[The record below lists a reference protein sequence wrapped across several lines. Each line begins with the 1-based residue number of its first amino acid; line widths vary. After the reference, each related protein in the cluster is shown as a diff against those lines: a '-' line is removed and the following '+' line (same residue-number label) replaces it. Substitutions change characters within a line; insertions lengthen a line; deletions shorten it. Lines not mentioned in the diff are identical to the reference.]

1 MQPMVTWLQGGGTGY
16 EAVAWFVSINKHDDP
31 NNLPLLRTMLFEYVA
46 PPTSPSVLTTPGA
59 YWANTYPTPASAD
72 KHAAMHASSL
82 ACRRCSMIVHPM
94 RQVWPVG
101 AGLALLVSLL
111 ALAGAGPAQAQP
123 GPPVLPVCPETSSTY
138 LLFPSPFFDED
149 QTMFWVYQDAS
160 RAGVLRSTDNGRTWF
175 EVLSYSEDRR
185 SPWINQFDIAPV
197 RGGSG
202 LALYAIVMVS
212 SFPHVFHFFASENSG
227 STWQEGSSPCAKL
240 DCYYYSLRA
249 ASRPG
254 VLFQPRVWWSNYGTG
269 LPEGV
274 ARSVDHGTTW
284 QQVWAH
290 TPVAQVAISPNF
302 DQDETLVGVLPY
314 GAQISNTN
322 FILSHDAGE
331 TWHPGGGGLCPAYW
345 LPQLTISPGFARD
358 RTLLLV
364 SNTSSLFMSEDAG
377 LTWRAIFPPGGPW
390 CNADTGYS
398 LAYVAFSPDYPDDP
412 TIYATTIHGL
422 YASYDAG
429 RSWILL
435 VSNYSPT
442 TLIVRRAPNAG
453 RATPERTT
461 QGDVRLTEDG
471 HRVFLPLAA
480 IQGSGPPYQPHTL
493 FMRATIPGSY
503 GGAHYRSDDGGRT
516 WQCMNLPLVRPQV
529 YLPLLRIRW

>member
-1 MQPMVTWLQGGGTGY
+1 
-16 EAVAWFVSINKHDDP
+16 
-31 NNLPLLRTMLFEYVA
+31 
-46 PPTSPSVLTTPGA
+46 
-59 YWANTYPTPASAD
+59 
-72 KHAAMHASSL
+72 
-82 ACRRCSMIVHPM
+82 MIFHRV
-94 RQVWPVG
+94 RWVWPVG
-101 AGLALLVSLL
+101 AALALLVGLL
-111 ALAGAGPAQAQP
+111 ALAGAGSAQAKQ

-149 QTMFWVYQDAS
+149 QTLFWVYQDAS

-254 VLFQPRVWWSNYGTG
+254 VLFQPRVWWSNVGTG

-274 ARSVDHGTTW
+274 ARSVDHGATW
-284 QQVWAH
+284 QQVWGQ
-290 TPVAQVAISPNF
+290 TGVAQVAISPNF
-302 DQDETLVGVLPY
+302 DQDETLVGVLPF
-314 GAQISNTN
+314 GEVVSNTN
-322 FILSHDAGE
+322 VILSHDAGE
-331 TWHPGGGGLCPAYW
+331 TWLPGGEGLCPAYW
-345 LPQLTISPGFARD
+345 LSQLTISPGFARD

-364 SNTSSLFMSEDAG
+364 SNTSSLFISEDAG
-377 LTWRAIFPPGGPW
+377 LTWRAIFPPGGPY
-390 CNADTGYS
+390 CNTSTEYS

-412 TIYATTIHGL
+412 TIYAATGQGL

-435 VSNYSPT
+435 VSNSSNDLT
-442 TLIVRRAPNAG
+442 VRRALDAG
-453 RATPERTT
+453 RAPPERATSA
-461 QGDVRLTEDG
+461 DVRSTEEG

-480 IQGSGPPYQPHTL
+480 VQGSGPPYKPHTL
-493 FMRATIPGSY
+493 FMQAQVTGSY
-503 GGAHYRSDDGGRT
+503 DNSHYRSDDGGRT
-516 WQCMNLPLVRPQV
+516 WQCMPPPEVRTRA
-529 YLPLLRIRW
+529 YLPLLRIRS